1 MKKIIKFFKE
11 LPRWVKSRYSIT
23 ALVFFSWMLLFDQND
38 VFTQMELRTDLKEL
52 EKTREYYKEEIIT
65 TNKDLEDLLTNKDN
79 LERFAREK
87 YLMKKDNEEI
97 FVLVYEED

>member
-1 MKKIIKFFKE
+1 VKKIITFYKN
-11 LPRWVKSRYSIT
+11 LPNWVKSRYSIT
-23 ALVFFSWMLLFDQND
+23 AVVFFSWMLLFDQSD
-38 VFTQMELRTDLKEL
+38 IFTQMELRSDLEEL
-52 EKTREYYKEEIIT
+52 EKTREYYKAEIIQ
-65 TNKDLEDLLTNKDN
+65 TNKDLEDLLTNNDN